1 MKSSVM
7 KVCMHVASLF
17 RTMKGLRGVSNH
29 AVAEIRPLEAKL
41 GHGGRKYGSGD
52 EIGVDRN

>member
-1 MKSSVM
+1 
-7 KVCMHVASLF
+7 MHVASLF